1 MFFLI
6 LSGLGQPFLQ
16 GLLDNPFY
24 GCSSW
29 STSMWSKAI
38 SKLWKT
44 EKLTQ
49 DWRSGA
55 VGGYS
60 RDFSDNETPVVSDL
74 RVSDVENPSSQAL
87 TTGSNPGGLFFLNL
101 PLPGNSFQSACQTES
116 DDFRI
121 TSGLYVLNH
130 PRDARP
136 FNTVIGSMTLALFR
150 SSPIVPCQ
158 LPRT

>member
-1 MFFLI
+1 M
-6 LSGLGQPFLQ
+6 Q

-29 STSMWSKAI
+29 STLMWSKAI
-38 SKLWKT
+38 SKLSKT

-60 RDFSDNETPVVSDL
+60 REFSDNETPVVSDL
-74 RVSDVENPSSQAL
+74 TVSDVENPSSKAL
-87 TTGSNPGGLFFLNL
+87 TTDSNLGALLSESSTAWNGT
-101 PLPGNSFQSACQTES
+101 GNSFQSACRTES

-136 FNTVIGSMTLALFR
+136 FNTVIGSMTLAILR
-150 SSPIVPCQ
+150 SNPIVPCQ